1 MPDGE
6 ATLPEVV
13 RKVSGFEFAR
23 VMTYER
29 LYHGDKLS
37 RDLLDGRA
45 ADGLRCSYEDYRKS
59 ERVIQDYR
67 RRLEA
72 TMEAV
77 DVLLTPSA
85 PGEAP
90 EGIGR
95 TGDAIFNNLW
105 TTTHVPAVTLPA
117 GFGPKGLP
125 LGVQLVGRR
134 GQDHPLLEAAKAVQS
149 RGLDRM

>member
-1 MPDGE
+1 
-6 ATLPEVV
+6 
-13 RKVSGFEFAR
+13 
-23 VMTYER
+23 MTYER

-45 ADGLRCSYEDYRKS
+45 ADGLRCSYEDYRAA
-59 ERVIQDYR
+59 ERTIQDYR
-67 RRLEA
+67 RRFA
-72 TMEAV
+72 AAMDGV
-77 DVLLTPSA
+77 DLLLTPSA

-117 GFGPKGLP
+117 GKGPKGLP
-125 LGVQLVGRR
+125 LGVQLVGRLH
-134 GQDHPLLEAAKAVQS
+134 QDHRLLEAAKAVQCQV
-149 RGLDRM
+149 LDRM